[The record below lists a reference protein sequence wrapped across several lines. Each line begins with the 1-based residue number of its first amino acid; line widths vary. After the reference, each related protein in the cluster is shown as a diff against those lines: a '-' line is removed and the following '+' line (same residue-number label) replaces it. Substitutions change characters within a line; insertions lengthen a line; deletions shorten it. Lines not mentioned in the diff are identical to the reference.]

1 MNILRCISYE
11 TPSFIFLEGTVIST
25 VVTKKKHDYLTNSL
39 VPAKICSMQIN
50 HNHYEFL
57 DFDLEQT

>member
-1 MNILRCISYE
+1 M
-11 TPSFIFLEGTVIST
+11 FLEGTVIST